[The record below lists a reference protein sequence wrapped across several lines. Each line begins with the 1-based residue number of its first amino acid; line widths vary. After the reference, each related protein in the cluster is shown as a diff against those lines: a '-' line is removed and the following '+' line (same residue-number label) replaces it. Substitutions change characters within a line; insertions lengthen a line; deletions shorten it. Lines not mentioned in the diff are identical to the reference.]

1 MMLKQFVRLFAKSES
16 VKILDDL
23 TCNTLF
29 EGTMREAL
37 KTYKYRTVK
46 QISQHNDRLLIYVSQ
61 MDVPESKERFEA
73 EFLKEYDRMLKEL

>member
-1 MMLKQFVRLFAKSES
+1 MLKQFVRLIAKPEN
-16 VKILDDL
+16 VKIIDDS

-37 KTYKYRTVK
+37 KTYKYRMVK
-46 QISQHNDRLLIYVSQ
+46 QISQHNDRFLIYVSK

-73 EFLKEYDRMLKEL
+73 EIL